1 MIPNLIL
8 LEVKI
13 ERSTGWD
20 FIARY
25 AKMNY

>member
-1 MIPNLIL
+1 MIPKLIL

-13 ERSTGWD
+13 EQSTGWD

-25 AKMNY
+25 TKMIY